1 MTNLSDLTRDELE
14 ARAAS
19 AGIVDA
25 ANREV
30 YPNKDA
36 LIAAIEAADAGDVAD
51 GDAAPAT
58 TADEIRAH
66 LADPANAPL
75 PEGAVI
81 NFGDPEPFRVVKR

>member
-19 AGIVDA
+19 AGIADA

-36 LIAAIEAADAGDVAD
+36 LIAAIEAADAGDEA
-51 GDAAPAT
+51 DAAPAT

-81 NFGDPEPFRVVKR
+81 NFGDPEPFRVVKS